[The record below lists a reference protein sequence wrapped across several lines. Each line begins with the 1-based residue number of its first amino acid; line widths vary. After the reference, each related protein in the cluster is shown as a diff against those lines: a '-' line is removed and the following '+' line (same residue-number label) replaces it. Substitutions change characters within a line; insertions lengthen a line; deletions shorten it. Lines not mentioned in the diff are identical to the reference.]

1 MHRNWKHHPTQN
13 KPISGEKIMEKEYEQ
28 LELSTQ
34 IIINEAKKRGVQV
47 EVLDWDD
54 NFIRLIKGDRVEY
67 IKQGTK
73 TSLDNYV
80 VPLIMENKELT
91 KLILREHSINVPDS
105 VTVKNLEDALKL
117 YPNFENKNIVIKPKS
132 ANFGE
137 GVLIIKGLKSREVY
151 TNAIKDAFNYSN
163 NVLIE
168 DYVAGEEYRFL
179 VVTDEVL
186 AVMYRVPANVEGDG
200 IHNIKELVDKKNQ
213 DPRRGKGYLTPL
225 EKIDIGP
232 IEMHNL
238 DAQNMDV
245 NYVPKPEEVV
255 YLRENSNLSTGGD
268 SIDFTD
274 EIHEGYKEIAIK
286 SAEAVE
292 AKICGVDIIIPDVKA
307 KPDKN
312 NHSIIELN
320 FNPVIYPHNFPFIGQ
335 NRHVEQKILD
345 LLKF

>member
-1 MHRNWKHHPTQN
+1 MQR
-13 KPISGEKIMEKEYEQ
+13 EYEQ

-34 IIINEAKKRGVQV
+34 IIINEAQKRGVEV
-47 EVLDWDD
+47 EVLDWDE
-54 NFIRLIKGDRVEY
+54 NFIRLIKENKVEY

-91 KLILREHSINVPDS
+91 KLILREHDINVPDS
-105 VTVKNLEDALKL
+105 VTVKNLDDGLL
-117 YPNFENKNIVIKPKS
+117 MYSDFENKDIVIKPKS

-137 GVLIIKGLKSREVY
+137 GVLIIKDLKFKEVY
-151 TNAIKDAFNYSN
+151 ANAIKDAFNYSKD
-163 NVLIE
+163 VLIE

-200 IHNIKELVDKKNQ
+200 IQNIQELVDEKNQ

-225 EKIDIGP
+225 EKIEIGP
-232 IEMHNL
+232 IERHNL
-238 DAQNMDV
+238 NAQNIDV
-245 NYVPKPEEVV
+245 NYVPKQGEVV

-274 EIHEGYKEIAIK
+274 EVHEEYKQIAIK

-307 KPDKN
+307 KSDKN
-312 NHSIIELN
+312 NHIIIELN
-320 FNPVIYPHNFPFIGQ
+320 FNPVIYPHNFPYIGQ
-335 NRHVEQKILD
+335 NRNVEKKILD

>member
-1 MHRNWKHHPTQN
+1 ML
-13 KPISGEKIMEKEYEQ
+13 KEYEQ

-34 IIINEAKKRGVQV
+34 IIINEALKRDVKV
-47 EVLDWDD
+47 EVLDWDE
-54 NFIRLIKGDRVEY
+54 NFIRLKKGDKVEY

-73 TSLDNYV
+73 TTLDNYV

-91 KLILREHSINVPDS
+91 KLILKEHDINVPES
-105 VTVKNLEDALKL
+105 VTIKCLDKAMEIYSD
-117 YPNFENKNIVIKPKS
+117 FENKDIVIKPKS

-137 GVLIIKGLKSREVY
+137 GVLIVKNLNSKEVY
-151 TNAIKDAFNYSN
+151 INAIKEAFNYSKH
-163 NVLIE
+163 VLIE

-200 IHNIKELVDKKNQ
+200 IHSILELVNEKNK

-225 EKIDIGP
+225 EKINIGSV
-232 IEMHNL
+232 ENHNL
-238 DAQNMDV
+238 TVQNKDI
-245 NYVPKPEEVV
+245 NYVPDVGEVV

-274 EIHEGYKEIAIK
+274 DIHEEYKNIAIK
-286 SAEAVE
+286 SAAAVD

-320 FNPVIYPHNFPFIGQ
+320 FNPVIYPHNFPYIGQ
-335 NRHVEQKILD
+335 NRHVEKKILD

>member
-1 MHRNWKHHPTQN
+1 MQ
-13 KPISGEKIMEKEYEQ
+13 KEYEQ

-34 IIINEAKKRGVQV
+34 IIINEAQGRGVKV
-47 EVLDWDD
+47 EVLDWDE

-91 KLILREHSINVPDS
+91 KLILREHDINVPDS
-105 VTVKNLEDALKL
+105 VTVKNLEGALEI
-117 YPNFENKNIVIKPKS
+117 YSDFENKDIVIKPKS

-137 GVLIIKGLKSREVY
+137 GVLIIKALKSKEVY
-151 TNAIKDAFNYSN
+151 ANAIEDAFNYSKD
-163 NVLIE
+163 VLIE

-186 AVMYRVPANVEGDG
+186 AVMYRVPANVKGDG
-200 IHNIKELVDKKNQ
+200 IHNIQELVDEKNQ
-213 DPRRGKGYLTPL
+213 DLRRGKGYLTPL

-232 IEMHNL
+232 IEKHNL
-238 DAQNMDV
+238 NIQNMDV
-245 NYVPKPEEVV
+245 NHVPKQGEVV

-274 EIHEGYKEIAIK
+274 EVHEGYKEIAVK
-286 SAEAVE
+286 SAEVVE

-307 KPDKN
+307 KPGKN

-320 FNPVIYPHNFPFIGQ
+320 FNPVIYPHNFPYIGQ
-335 NRHVEQKILD
+335 NRHVEKKILD

>member
-1 MHRNWKHHPTQN
+1 ML
-13 KPISGEKIMEKEYEQ
+13 KEYEQ

-34 IIINEAKKRGVQV
+34 IIINEALKRDVEV
-47 EVLDWDD
+47 EVLDWDE
-54 NFIRLIKGDRVEY
+54 NFIRLKKGDKFEY
-67 IKQGTK
+67 IKQATK

-91 KLILREHSINVPDS
+91 KLILREHAINVPDS
-105 VTVKNLEDALKL
+105 VTVKNLDDALKI
-117 YPNFENKNIVIKPKS
+117 YSVFENKDIVIKPKS

-137 GVLIIKGLKSREVY
+137 GVLIIKNLNSKEVY
-151 TNAIKDAFNYSN
+151 INAIKEAFNYSKQ
-163 NVLIE
+163 VLIE

-186 AVMYRVPANVEGDG
+186 AVMYRVPANVKGDG
-200 IHNIKELVDKKNQ
+200 IHNIQELIDEKNQ
-213 DPRRGKGYLTPL
+213 DLRRGKGYLTPL

-232 IEMHNL
+232 IERHNL
-238 DAQNMDV
+238 NIQNMDV
-245 NYVPKPEEVV
+245 NHVPKQGEVV

-274 EIHEGYKEIAIK
+274 EVHEGYKEIAVK

-320 FNPVIYPHNFPFIGQ
+320 FNPVIYPHNFPYIGQ
-335 NRHVEQKILD
+335 NRHVERKILD
-345 LLKF
+345 LLKFQR

>member
-1 MHRNWKHHPTQN
+1 MQR
-13 KPISGEKIMEKEYEQ
+13 EYEQ

-34 IIINEAKKRGVQV
+34 IVINEAQKRGVKV
-47 EVLDWDD
+47 EVLDWDE
-54 NFIRLIKGDRVEY
+54 NFIRLIKENKVEY

-91 KLILREHSINVPDS
+91 KLILREHDINVPDS
-105 VTVKNLEDALKL
+105 VTVKNLDDGLVM
-117 YPNFENKNIVIKPKS
+117 YSDFENKDIVIKPKS

-137 GVLIIKGLKSREVY
+137 GVLIIKNLKSKEVY
-151 TNAIKDAFNYSN
+151 ANAIIDAFNYSKD
-163 NVLIE
+163 VLIE

-186 AVMYRVPANVEGDG
+186 AVMYRVPANVKGDG
-200 IHNIKELVDKKNQ
+200 IHNIQELIDEKNQ
-213 DPRRGKGYLTPL
+213 DPRRGKGYITPL
-225 EKIDIGP
+225 EKIEIGP
-232 IEMHNL
+232 IERHNL
-238 DAQNMDV
+238 NAQNIDV
-245 NYVPKPEEVV
+245 NHVPKQGEVV

-274 EIHEGYKEIAIK
+274 GVHEEYKQIAIK

-307 KPDKN
+307 KPNKN

-320 FNPVIYPHNFPFIGQ
+320 FNPVIYPHNFPYIGQ
-335 NRHVEQKILD
+335 NRNVEKKILD

>member
-1 MHRNWKHHPTQN
+1 MQ
-13 KPISGEKIMEKEYEQ
+13 KEYEQ

-34 IIINEAKKRGVQV
+34 IIINEAQVRGVKV
-47 EVLDWDD
+47 EVLDWDE

-91 KLILREHSINVPDS
+91 KLILKEHDINVPDS
-105 VTVKNLEDALKL
+105 VTVKNLEDGLKI
-117 YPNFENKNIVIKPKS
+117 YSDFENKDIVIKPKS

-137 GVLIIKGLKSREVY
+137 GVLIIKDLKSKEVY
-151 TNAIKDAFNYSN
+151 ANAIEDAFNYSKD
-163 NVLIE
+163 VLIE
-168 DYVAGEEYRFL
+168 DYVAGKEYRFL

-186 AVMYRVPANVEGDG
+186 AVMYRVPANVKGDG
-200 IHNIKELVDKKNQ
+200 IHNIQELVDEKNQ
-213 DPRRGKGYLTPL
+213 DLRRGKGYLTPL
-225 EKIDIGP
+225 EKISIGS
-232 IEMHNL
+232 IEKQQLNI
-238 DAQNMDV
+238 QNMDV
-245 NYVPKPEEVV
+245 NHVPKQDEVV

-274 EIHEGYKEIAIK
+274 EVHEGYKEIAVK

-292 AKICGVDIIIPDVKA
+292 AKICGVDIIIPDVKT

-312 NHSIIELN
+312 NYSIIELN
-320 FNPVIYPHNFPFIGQ
+320 FNPVIYPHNFPYIGQ
-335 NRHVEQKILD
+335 NRHVEKKILD

>member
-1 MHRNWKHHPTQN
+1 MLN
-13 KPISGEKIMEKEYEQ
+13 KYEQ

-34 IIINEAKKRGVQV
+34 IIINEALNRDVDV

-54 NFIRLIKGDRVEY
+54 NFIRLKKGNIVEY
-67 IKQGTK
+67 IKQATK

-91 KLILREHSINVPDS
+91 KLILREHGINVPDS
-105 VTVKNLEDALKL
+105 VTVKNLDDAINL
-117 YPNFENKNIVIKPKS
+117 YSDFKNRDIVIKPKS

-137 GVLIIKGLKSREVY
+137 GVLIIKDLKSKDVY
-151 TNAIKDAFNYSN
+151 INAIKDAFNYSK

-200 IHNIKELVDKKNQ
+200 KHTIKELVNIKNQ
-213 DPRRGKGYLTPL
+213 DKRRGKGYLTPL
-225 EKIDIGP
+225 EKISIGP
-232 IEMHNL
+232 IETHNL
-238 DAQNMDV
+238 ISQDMDV
-245 NYVPKPEEVV
+245 NYVPKNGEVV
-255 YLRENSNLSTGGD
+255 YLRANSNLSTGGD

-274 EIHEGYKEIAIK
+274 LVHEGYKKIAIK

-292 AKICGVDIIIPDVKA
+292 AKICGVDIIIPDVNA

-312 NHSIIELN
+312 NHNIIELN
-320 FNPVIYPHNFPFIGQ
+320 FNPVIYPHNFPYMGQ
-335 NRHVEQKILD
+335 NRHVEKKILD

>member
-1 MHRNWKHHPTQN
+1 ML
-13 KPISGEKIMEKEYEQ
+13 KEYEQ

-34 IIINEAKKRGVQV
+34 IIINEALNRDVKV
-47 EVLDWDD
+47 EVLDWDE
-54 NFIRLIKGDRVEY
+54 NFIRLIKGDKIEY

-91 KLILREHSINVPDS
+91 KFILKEHDINVPES
-105 VTVKNLEDALKL
+105 VTIKHLDKALEM
-117 YPNFENKNIVIKPKS
+117 YSEFENKDIVIKPKS

-137 GVLIIKGLKSREVY
+137 GVLIIKNLKSKEVY
-151 TNAIKDAFNYSN
+151 MDGIKEAFKYSKH
-163 NVLIE
+163 VLIE

-186 AVMYRVPANVEGDG
+186 AVMYRVPANVAGDG
-200 IHNIKELVDKKNQ
+200 IHNILELVNEKNK

-225 EKIDIGP
+225 EKINVGSV
-232 IEMHNL
+232 EKHNL
-238 DAQNMDV
+238 KVQDKDL
-245 NYVPKPEEVV
+245 NYVPKVGEVV

-274 EIHEGYKEIAIK
+274 DIHEEYKKIAIK
-286 SAEAVE
+286 SAEAVD

-320 FNPVIYPHNFPFIGQ
+320 FNPVIYPHNFPYIGK
-335 NRHVEQKILD
+335 NRHIEKKILD

>member
-1 MHRNWKHHPTQN
+1 
-13 KPISGEKIMEKEYEQ
+13 
-28 LELSTQ
+28 
-34 IIINEAKKRGVQV
+34 
-47 EVLDWDD
+47 
-54 NFIRLIKGDRVEY
+54 
-67 IKQGTK
+67 
-73 TSLDNYV
+73 
-80 VPLIMENKELT
+80 MENKELT
-91 KLILREHSINVPDS
+91 KLILREHDINVPDS
-105 VTVKNLEDALKL
+105 VTVKNLDDGLL
-117 YPNFENKNIVIKPKS
+117 MYSDFENKDIVIKPKS

-137 GVLIIKGLKSREVY
+137 GVLIIKDLKSKEVY
-151 TNAIKDAFNYSN
+151 ANAIKDAFNYSKD
-163 NVLIE
+163 VLIE

-186 AVMYRVPANVEGDG
+186 AVMYRVPANVKGDG
-200 IHNIKELVDKKNQ
+200 IHNIQELVDEKNL

-225 EKIDIGP
+225 EKIEIGP

-238 DAQNMDV
+238 NAQNIDV
-245 NYVPKPEEVV
+245 DHVPKLGEVV

-274 EIHEGYKEIAIK
+274 EVHEEYKQIAIK

-320 FNPVIYPHNFPFIGQ
+320 FNPVIYPHNFPYIGQ
-335 NRHVEQKILD
+335 NRRVEKKILD
-345 LLKF
+345 LLKFQR

>member
-1 MHRNWKHHPTQN
+1 MQR
-13 KPISGEKIMEKEYEQ
+13 EYEQ

-34 IIINEAKKRGVQV
+34 IIINEAQKRGVEV
-47 EVLDWDD
+47 EVLDWDE
-54 NFIRLIKGDRVEY
+54 NFIRLIKEDKVEY

-91 KLILREHSINVPDS
+91 KLILREHDINVPDS
-105 VTVKNLEDALKL
+105 LTVKTLDDGLLL
-117 YPNFENKNIVIKPKS
+117 YSEFENKDIVIKPKS

-137 GVLIIKGLKSREVY
+137 GVLIIKDLKSKEVY
-151 TNAIKDAFNYSN
+151 ANAIKDAFNYSKD
-163 NVLIE
+163 VLIE

-186 AVMYRVPANVEGDG
+186 AVMYRVPANVKGDG
-200 IHNIKELVDKKNQ
+200 IHNIQELVDEKNQ
-213 DPRRGKGYLTPL
+213 DPRRGKGYITPL
-225 EKIDIGP
+225 ENIEIGP
-232 IEMHNL
+232 IERHNL
-238 DAQNMDV
+238 NAQNKDV
-245 NYVPKPEEVV
+245 DHVPKQGEVV

-274 EIHEGYKEIAIK
+274 EVHEEYKQIALR

-320 FNPVIYPHNFPFIGQ
+320 FNPVIYPHNFPYIGQ
-335 NRHVEQKILD
+335 NRNVEKKILD

>member
-1 MHRNWKHHPTQN
+1 MLK
-13 KPISGEKIMEKEYEQ
+13 KYEQ

-34 IIINEAKKRGVQV
+34 IIINEALQRNVEV
-47 EVLDWDD
+47 EVLDWDE
-54 NFIRLIKGDRVEY
+54 NFIRLIKGDKVEY

-91 KLILREHSINVPDS
+91 KLILSEHDINVPDS
-105 VTVKNLEDALKL
+105 VTIKHLDEASKIYSD
-117 YPNFENKNIVIKPKS
+117 FENKDIVIKPKS

-137 GVLIIKGLKSREVY
+137 GVLIIKDLKSKEIY
-151 TNAIKDAFNYSN
+151 INAIKEAFKYSEH
-163 NVLIE
+163 VLIE
-168 DYVAGEEYRFL
+168 NYVPGEEYRFL

-200 IHNIKELVDKKNQ
+200 IHNIQELVDEKNKDQ
-213 DPRRGKGYLTPL
+213 RRGRGYITPL

-232 IEMHNL
+232 IEKHNL
-238 DAQNMDV
+238 ASQSIDLT
-245 NYVPKPEEVV
+245 YVPEAGEVV

-274 EIHEGYKEIAIK
+274 FVHEEYKNIAIK
-286 SAEAVE
+286 SAAAVD
-292 AKICGVDIIIPDVKA
+292 AKICGVDIIIPNVKA
-307 KPDKN
+307 KPNEK

-320 FNPVIYPHNFPFIGQ
+320 FNPVIYPHNFPYKGK
-335 NRHVEQKILD
+335 NRHVENKILD

>member
-1 MHRNWKHHPTQN
+1 MQR
-13 KPISGEKIMEKEYEQ
+13 EYEQ

-34 IIINEAKKRGVQV
+34 IIINEAQKRGVEV
-47 EVLDWDD
+47 EVLDWDE
-54 NFIRLIKGDRVEY
+54 NFIRLIKANKVEY

-91 KLILREHSINVPDS
+91 KLILRENAINVPDS
-105 VTVKNLEDALKL
+105 VTVKNLDDGLL
-117 YPNFENKNIVIKPKS
+117 MYSDFENKDIVIKPKS

-137 GVLIIKGLKSREVY
+137 GVLIIKDLKSKEVY
-151 TNAIKDAFNYSN
+151 ANAIEDAFNYSKD
-163 NVLIE
+163 VLIE

-186 AVMYRVPANVEGDG
+186 AVMYRVPANVKGDG
-200 IHNIKELVDKKNQ
+200 IHNIQELVDEKNQ

-225 EKIDIGP
+225 EKIEIGP
-232 IEMHNL
+232 IERHNL
-238 DAQNMDV
+238 NAQNIDV
-245 NYVPKPEEVV
+245 NYVPKQGEVV

-274 EIHEGYKEIAIK
+274 EVHEEYKQIAIK
-286 SAEAVE
+286 SAEAVD

-320 FNPVIYPHNFPFIGQ
+320 FNPVIYPHNFPYIGQ
-335 NRHVEQKILD
+335 NRHVEKKILD

>member
-1 MHRNWKHHPTQN
+1 ML
-13 KPISGEKIMEKEYEQ
+13 KEYEQ

-34 IIINEAKKRGVQV
+34 IIINEALKRDVKV

-54 NFIRLIKGDRVEY
+54 NFIRLKKGDKVEY

-73 TSLDNYV
+73 TTLDNYV

-91 KLILREHSINVPDS
+91 KLILKEHDINVPES
-105 VTVKNLEDALKL
+105 VTIKHLDEAIEMYSD
-117 YPNFENKNIVIKPKS
+117 FENKDIVIKPKS

-137 GVLIIKGLKSREVY
+137 GVLIIKNLNSKEVY
-151 TNAIKDAFNYSN
+151 INAINEAFNYSKH
-163 NVLIE
+163 VLIE

-200 IHNIKELVDKKNQ
+200 IHSILELVNEKNK

-225 EKIDIGP
+225 EKINIGSV
-232 IEMHNL
+232 ENHNL
-238 DAQNMDV
+238 AVQDKDI
-245 NYVPKPEEVV
+245 NYVPEVGEVV

-274 EIHEGYKEIAIK
+274 NIHEEYKNIAIK
-286 SAEAVE
+286 SAEAVD

-320 FNPVIYPHNFPFIGQ
+320 FNPVIYPHNFPYIGK
-335 NRHVEQKILD
+335 NRHVEKKILD
-345 LLKF
+345 LLEF

>member
-1 MHRNWKHHPTQN
+1 MQR
-13 KPISGEKIMEKEYEQ
+13 EYEQ

-34 IIINEAKKRGVQV
+34 IIINEAQKRGVEV
-47 EVLDWDD
+47 EVLDWDE
-54 NFIRLIKGDRVEY
+54 NFIRLIKANKVEY

-91 KLILREHSINVPDS
+91 KLILREHTINVPDS
-105 VTVKNLEDALKL
+105 VTVKNLDDGLL
-117 YPNFENKNIVIKPKS
+117 MYSDFENKDIVIKPKS

-137 GVLIIKGLKSREVY
+137 GVLIIKDLKSKEVY
-151 TNAIKDAFNYSN
+151 ANAIKDAFNYSKD
-163 NVLIE
+163 VLIE

-186 AVMYRVPANVEGDG
+186 AVMYRVPANVKGDG
-200 IHNIKELVDKKNQ
+200 IHNIQELVDKKNQ

-225 EKIDIGP
+225 EKIEIGP
-232 IEMHNL
+232 IERHNL
-238 DAQNMDV
+238 NAQNIDV
-245 NYVPKPEEVV
+245 NHVPKQGEVV

-268 SIDFTD
+268 SVDFTD
-274 EIHEGYKEIAIK
+274 EVHEEYKQIAIK
-286 SAEAVE
+286 SAEAVD
-292 AKICGVDIIIPDVKA
+292 AKICGVDIIIQDVKT

-320 FNPVIYPHNFPFIGQ
+320 FNPVIYPHNFPYIGK
-335 NRHVEQKILD
+335 NRNVEKKILD